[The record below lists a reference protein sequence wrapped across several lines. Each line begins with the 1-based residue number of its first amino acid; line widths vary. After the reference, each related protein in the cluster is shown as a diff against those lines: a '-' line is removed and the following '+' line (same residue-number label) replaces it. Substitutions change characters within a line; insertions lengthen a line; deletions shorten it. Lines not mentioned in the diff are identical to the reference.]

1 MDRSFVRRV
10 RPVSLL
16 LLKVLKECFKIFAFG
31 LVPSRAAVR
40 VGVVGSEDPSGR
52 LTHQAHRNR
61 AGRSDEVKNPAAI
74 VRLEKVG
81 VLKRI
86 NVGRRNRAGE
96 CAGPFDLLDR
106 FEREIA
112 PAVRAPRETR

>member
-10 RPVSLL
+10 RPVSPL

-40 VGVVGSEDPSGR
+40 VGVVGSEDPSGW

-86 NVGRRNRAGE
+86 MSAVE
-96 CAGPFDLLDR
+96 TGPGMCWAVLPSDR